1 MSNNKTTYEA
11 AYAKLRTAYITR
23 LEGNI
28 TDLTKWIRDVSATPL
43 SKEELLNMQSLAHG
57 LSGSGTTFGFPNVT
71 DAGRNA
77 DIFLEKM
84 IRAIRGDDDFIKG
97 DEHPEMLPL
106 LQSIHDACR
115 EAVTNYK
122 EQAALEIIPATHEE
136 KLNFEAKKNLFVL
149 IVDDDINLRNMI
161 SMKLEQRGFIAAGAG
176 SDQEMIVSMEKRL
189 PDLIILDLNLPD
201 NSGHEVLRRLK
212 SEPAHAAIP
221 ILMLTAAAK
230 EADVVAALHSGAS
243 SYIVKPVDINRLSE
257 RVEKI
262 SANMRRTVLV
272 ADNDQLILALL
283 QSKFKGRGFNVVLT
297 NNGLSTFEHAQR
309 VKPDL
314 IILDIA
320 MPGMDGISVLKMIR
334 NDKKTKDIPVIIA
347 SAKTTPADIAA
358 GMAAGAQ
365 DYVPKPFN
373 ADDLVHR
380 SIALLKK
387 EKANDT

>member
-71 DAGRNA
+71 DTGRSA
-77 DIFLEKM
+77 DIFLEKI

-106 LQSIHDACR
+106 LQSMHDACR
-115 EAVTNYK
+115 EAVINYK

-136 KLNFEAKKNLFVL
+136 KLHFEAKKNLFVL

-230 EADVVAALHSGAS
+230 EADVVSALHSGAS

>member
-1 MSNNKTTYEA
+1 
-11 AYAKLRTAYITR
+11 
-23 LEGNI
+23 
-28 TDLTKWIRDVSATPL
+28 
-43 SKEELLNMQSLAHG
+43 
-57 LSGSGTTFGFPNVT
+57 
-71 DAGRNA
+71 
-77 DIFLEKM
+77 
-84 IRAIRGDDDFIKG
+84 
-97 DEHPEMLPL
+97 
-106 LQSIHDACR
+106 
-115 EAVTNYK
+115 
-122 EQAALEIIPATHEE
+122 
-136 KLNFEAKKNLFVL
+136 
-149 IVDDDINLRNMI
+149 MI

-230 EADVVAALHSGAS
+230 EADVVSALHSGAS